1 MTRYG
6 LSDGT
11 SFLCMIPDTRTLFV
25 SVGLSL
31 IFFFLPIFFFFTLVF
46 TLKHLVLEP
55 R

>member
-31 IFFFLPIFFFFTLVF
+31 IFFFTLVF